1 MKKRT
6 YSDEELKVAVSKSR
20 AYSQVLKNLGLVQAG
35 GTQGSVKL
43 HIERLNLD
51 ISHFSHQLWN
61 KGKSL
66 EDYSS
71 ATARRNCLI
80 KERGLKCERCSTAD
94 WLGEPITLEVHHVDG
109 NKKNNQNQN
118 LKLLCPNCHSITP
131 NWRRKNKMVVTEG
144 FEPPL

>member
-20 AYSQVLKNLGLVQAG
+20 AYSQVLKNIGLVQSG

-66 EDYSS
+66 KIILPRPLVETVSLKRED
-71 ATARRNCLI
+71 
-80 KERGLKCERCSTAD
+80 
-94 WLGEPITLEVHHVDG
+94 
-109 NKKNNQNQN
+109 
-118 LKLLCPNCHSITP
+118 
-131 NWRRKNKMVVTEG
+131 
-144 FEPPL
+144 